1 MSGRARRSPT
11 PAGGLSGTSSNMTYI
26 TVARSPTLSACTALP
41 PQIFSGCTDQIWET
55 SYWWEEERKRYFPH
69 FQERGRKIEAGTNA
83 WSCSDQHSV
92 HVSHQLLN
100 LAQSPLRQLDVF
112 EGLGQNA
119 FLNRVSIFLLTL
131 AQYLSAQP
139 PGGGKEQRFPPP
151 LSFLGEAP
159 RTESVASP
167 WTLVGA

>member
-1 MSGRARRSPT
+1 M
-11 PAGGLSGTSSNMTYI
+11 
-26 TVARSPTLSACTALP
+26 
-41 PQIFSGCTDQIWET
+41 WET

-112 EGLGQNA
+112 EGLGQNGQLKTLEMPRRIA
-119 FLNRVSIFLLTL
+119 TGLFGNETALVHERRLNTRL
-131 AQYLSAQP
+131 
-139 PGGGKEQRFPPP
+139 QR
-151 LSFLGEAP
+151 AA
-159 RTESVASP
+159 R
-167 WTLVGA
+167 